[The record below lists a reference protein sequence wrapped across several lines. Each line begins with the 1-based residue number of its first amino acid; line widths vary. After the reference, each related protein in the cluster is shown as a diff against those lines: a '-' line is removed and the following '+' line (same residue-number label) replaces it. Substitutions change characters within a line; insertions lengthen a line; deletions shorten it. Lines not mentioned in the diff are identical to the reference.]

1 MVNTSTDKLIIAID
15 GHSSCGK
22 STLAK
27 ALAKNLGYR
36 YIDSGAMYRVVALH
50 MVNKNITAEELESMS
65 EKDIQKFLDEI
76 DISFHVNKTS
86 GVSEVYLNGNNV
98 EREIR
103 DMMISD
109 VVSVVSAIIP
119 VRHEMVKRQQALGK
133 QKGIVMDGR
142 DIGTVVFP
150 HAELKIF
157 MTAAKEVRAQRRFE
171 ELTSKGYSVTMD
183 EVFKNIEKRDYAD
196 THRLESP
203 LLQAPDAKVLD
214 NSHLS
219 IDEQK
224 SIALKWVD
232 EIITVNK

>member
-1 MVNTSTDKLIIAID
+1 MENNSSNKLIIAID

-27 ALAKNLGYR
+27 ALAKKLSYR

-50 MVNKNITAEELESMS
+50 MVNKGLTAEQLQSMNK
-65 EKDIQKFLDEI
+65 KDIQKFLDEI
-76 DISFHVNKTS
+76 DISFHVNKTT
-86 GVSEVYLNGNNV
+86 GASEVYLNGNNV

-119 VRHEMVKRQQALGK
+119 VRHEMVRRQQALGK

-157 MTAAKEVRAQRRFE
+157 MTAAKEVRARRRFE
-171 ELTSKGYSVTMD
+171 ELTAKGYTVTMD

-196 THRLESP
+196 THRAESP
-203 LLQAPDAKVLD
+203 LMQAPDAKVLD
-214 NSHLS
+214 NSNLT

-224 SIALKWVD
+224 AIALKWVD
-232 EIITVNK
+232 EILTIKK